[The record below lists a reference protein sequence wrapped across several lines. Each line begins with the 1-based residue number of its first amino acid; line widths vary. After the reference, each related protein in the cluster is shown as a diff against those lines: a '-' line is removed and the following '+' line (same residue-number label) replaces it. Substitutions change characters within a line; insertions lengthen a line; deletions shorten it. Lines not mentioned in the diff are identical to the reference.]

1 MIVALSLIAAL
12 AAAPEAFATSDS
24 LTSPDTLRRIVP
36 LPEVVVSTTRTGE
49 HAPFART
56 VVGREALRSLNYG
69 QDTPM
74 ALATLPGAYAY
85 SDAGNGLGY
94 SYLSLRGFP
103 QRRIS
108 VLINGVPLNDPESH
122 EVYWIDHPDL
132 LASTSEVEMQRGVGS
147 ALYGAASLGGSVNL
161 ETAPMQETPAASAI
175 GAWGSFDTRR
185 LMLEMNSGR
194 LAGGW
199 NLYGRYS
206 RIETSGYREL
216 SGSRLWSYAL
226 SARRTLEH
234 QSFRLNLYGGPEET
248 HLAYLAIPAEYMDG
262 LVTGDRDRDR
272 RFNPLTYQG
281 ERDHFF
287 EPHYELIHGWSPRA
301 GLTFSQ
307 TLFYFDGRGYYDEQ
321 RLAQNLADY
330 RLAPWKITD
339 STLAPRDYYE
349 QDATGALTQDGSG
362 RFTLTR
368 TDVVRRRQ
376 IVDRHYGWVPRVRI
390 DYADGSFTLGG
401 EVRAHDGHH
410 VGEVLSGGTLPPGTA
425 PDREY
430 YDYHP
435 RTLAAGVF
443 VRAERRLPHD
453 LTGTV
458 DVAWRRQSYQMRD
471 DAFDHLSF
479 DQSYLF
485 TLPRVALGWAPARPW
500 SAFASWS
507 YASREPAFRDLY
519 DGEGVGNLPLFR
531 YAIPPNNFSNPLVK
545 PENVNDLEL
554 GASWRT
560 AAGSGGSSSA
570 TLNLFRMDF
579 RDELVFAGQ
588 FNTDL
593 GYPILGNAARSV
605 HQGAELALRGERSFV
620 RGVSASLE
628 GNATLSDNHFVR
640 YQEVYGLT
648 SSDTLHYDGKQIA
661 LFPAVMGN
669 LAARLRA
676 GGASIGA
683 EVQHAGRIYVDNTE
697 SMLASIGPHTALNLS
712 AAWRMRT
719 RGARGAANEL
729 APAGGTPADGAPGP
743 GIELSVRVLNALDNH
758 YATSGYM
765 DYDAAGNLVPQFVP
779 AATRAVLGQVRM
791 DF

>member
-1 MIVALSLIAAL
+1 
-12 AAAPEAFATSDS
+12 
-24 LTSPDTLRRIVP
+24 
-36 LPEVVVSTTRTGE
+36 
-49 HAPFART
+49 
-56 VVGREALRSLNYG
+56 
-69 QDTPM
+69 
-74 ALATLPGAYAY
+74 
-85 SDAGNGLGY
+85 
-94 SYLSLRGFP
+94 
-103 QRRIS
+103 
-108 VLINGVPLNDPESH
+108 
-122 EVYWIDHPDL
+122 
-132 LASTSEVEMQRGVGS
+132 MQRGVGS

-161 ETAPMQETPAASAI
+161 ETAPMQETPSASVI
-175 GAWGSFDTRR
+175 GAWGSFDTQR

-194 LAGGW
+194 VAGGW

-226 SARRTLEH
+226 SARHTLER
-234 QSFRLNLYGGPEET
+234 QSFKLNLYGGPEET
-248 HLAYLAIPAEYMDG
+248 HLAYLGVPAEYLDG
-262 LVTGDRDRDR
+262 LVTGERDRDR

-301 GLTFSQ
+301 GLTFTQ

-330 RLAPWKITD
+330 RLAPWKTTD

-349 QDATGALTQDGSG
+349 QDGTGALTQDGSG
-362 RFTLTR
+362 RFTLTK

-390 DYADGSFTLGG
+390 DYGDGSFTLGG

-410 VGEVLSGGTLPPGTA
+410 VGEVLSGGSLPPGTA
-425 PDREY
+425 PDQEY

-443 VRAERRLPHD
+443 ARAERRLPHD
-453 LTGTV
+453 LSGTV
-458 DVAWRRQSYQMRD
+458 DLAWRRQSYQMRD

-479 DQSYLF
+479 DQRYVFLQ
-485 TLPRVALGWAPARPW
+485 PRVALGWAPGHAW
-500 SAFASWS
+500 GAFTSWS

-519 DGEGVGNLPLFR
+519 DGEGVGNVPLFR
-531 YAIPPNNFSNPLVK
+531 YAIPPDNFSNPLVK
-545 PENVNDLEL
+545 PEHVNDYEF
-554 GASWRT
+554 GASWRAG
-560 AAGSGGSSSA
+560 AASA

-588 FNTDL
+588 YDTDL

-605 HQGAELALRGERSFV
+605 HQGAELALRGERRFV
-620 RGVSASLE
+620 RGVSASLD

-669 LAARLRA
+669 LAARVRA
-676 GGASIGA
+676 GGASIDA
-683 EVQHAGRIYVDNTE
+683 ELQHAGRIYVDNTQ
-697 SMLASIGPHTALNLS
+697 SMLASIGPHTVLNLS
-712 AAWRMRT
+712 AAWRVRT
-719 RGARGAANEL
+719 GGASGGAGE
-729 APAGGTPADGAPGP
+729 PGAGEAASAVGGGAGS
-743 GIELSVRVLNALDNH
+743 GIELSVRVLNATDNH

-765 DYDAAGNLVPQFVP
+765 DYDAAGNLVPQFMP
-779 AATRAVLGQVRM
+779 AATRAVLGQVRV